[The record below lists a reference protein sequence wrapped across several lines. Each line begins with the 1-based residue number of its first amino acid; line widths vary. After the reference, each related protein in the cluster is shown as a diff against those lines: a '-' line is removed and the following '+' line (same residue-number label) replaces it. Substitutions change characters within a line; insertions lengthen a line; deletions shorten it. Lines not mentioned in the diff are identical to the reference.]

1 MCRTSGTCQKLWENI
16 DSVGYDPVTSTSGSA
31 TTQHAAFTARP
42 RRGVG
47 GKEAPQEE
55 EEEEEEEEEAEV
67 LVVLMGRPSHR
78 RRRSRAATA
87 ATQPRQIEASV
98 RPSS

>member
-1 MCRTSGTCQKLWENI
+1 MWENI

-47 GKEAPQEE
+47 GSEEQKEEA
-55 EEEEEEEEEAEV
+55 EAEV
-67 LVVLMGRPSHR
+67 LQVVVLVVLVGRPTHR

>member
-55 EEEEEEEEEAEV
+55 EEEEAEV
-67 LVVLMGRPSHR
+67 LVVLVGRPSHR